1 MHQGVIVPQWDDAI
15 AVQNGEMVSI
25 NVPLFTE
32 ATYSGAFYIDRANP
46 DTKVM
51 ILLVQLIRDLL

>member
-1 MHQGVIVPQWDDAI
+1 MHPGVIVPQWDDAI
-15 AVQNGEMVSI
+15 AVQNGEMESI

-32 ATYSGAFYIDRANP
+32 ATYSGAFYINRDKP

-51 ILLVQLIRDLL
+51 ILLVQLIRDLP